1 MRDAIKR
8 IVLRMFPELAGGYH
22 LDRYA
27 RILKISDP
35 PTEGVTCDRF
45 RPYWAADIEILT
57 PDGEKAEGFPKYED
71 VPLPVPMAGNNE
83 GVFFWPRPG
92 TIVTVRW
99 IEGRPDHP
107 VIQHVYPM
115 GLTLPAV
122 EDDMSKWQQRTGV
135 YQAVDA
141 AGNWTRATDK
151 NISDSA
157 ADINET
163 ASGSKTSNISS
174 TFSTTVGGE
183 STENI
188 ATTKSIT
195 AGAAV
200 TIKAPTI
207 TISTPTGNVS
217 LLPTLSTALA
227 AIYDALDILAQHTH
241 PSVGA
246 ISNQEAQIQAD
257 ADTVNA
263 ANSDLTSI
271 Q

>member
-1 MRDAIKR
+1 M
-8 IVLRMFPELAGGYH
+8 LRMFPELAGGYH

-122 EDDMSKWQQRTGV
+122 EDDMSKWQQRPGV
-135 YQAVDA
+135 FQALDA

-151 NISDSA
+151 NINDSA
-157 ADINET
+157 SDINET
-163 ASGSKTSNISS
+163 ASGSKNSTISN
-174 TFSTTVGGE
+174 TETKTV
-183 STENI
+183 
-188 ATTKSIT
+188 
-195 AGAAV
+195 GAAV
-200 TIKAPTI
+200 TENIGTTKTITAGVAFKVTAPTI
-207 TISTPTGNVS
+207 TMSTPGGSVS
-217 LLPTLSTALA
+217 LLPTISSALD

-241 PSVGA
+241 PAVGA
-246 ISNQEAQIQAD
+246 IPNQEAQIQTD
-257 ADTVNA
+257 ADIVNA
-263 ANSDLTSI
+263 KNTDLKSI

>member
-35 PTEGVTCDRF
+35 PPAGVKCDRF

-57 PDGEKAEGFPKYED
+57 PDGKAAEGFPKFEA
-71 VPLPVPMAGNNE
+71 VPLPVPMAGDQE
-83 GVFFWPRPG
+83 GMFLWPRPG

-107 VIQHVYPM
+107 VIQSVYPM

-122 EDDMSKWQQRTGV
+122 QDNMAKWQQRAGV
-135 YQAVDA
+135 HQAVDPD
-141 AGNWTRATDK
+141 GNWERKTDRDIRDTAA
-151 NISDSA
+151 NIQ
-157 ADINET
+157 ET
-163 ASGSKTSNISS
+163 ATGSRTETVGRSSTENVSGSKTESI
-174 TFSTTVGGE
+174 GGSKE
-183 STENI
+183 VTAGTAYQVLAPKITI
-188 ATTKSIT
+188 ATPDGS
-195 AGAAV
+195 
-200 TIKAPTI
+200 
-207 TISTPTGNVS
+207 VS
-217 LLPTLSTALA
+217 LLPTISTALA
-227 AIYDALDILAQHTH
+227 AIYDALDILADHTH
-241 PSVGA
+241 ASIGA
-246 ISNQEAQIQAD
+246 PPDQQSRIQDD

-263 ANSDLTSI
+263 TNTSLGTI